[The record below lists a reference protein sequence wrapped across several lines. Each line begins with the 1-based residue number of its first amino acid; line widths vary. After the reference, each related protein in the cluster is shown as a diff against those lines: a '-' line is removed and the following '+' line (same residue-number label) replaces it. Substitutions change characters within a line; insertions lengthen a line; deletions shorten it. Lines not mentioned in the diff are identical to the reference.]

1 MIDFNNIK
9 KIVRVRKLELKEGDV
24 FLRDL
29 SSAEITRLSDSEYKK
44 KKPDMEK
51 ILTSLLSAMICDEKG
66 ELLNLDIKV
75 FEEMPKSMLEEI
87 MLEVQSIITG
97 EKKS

>member
-87 MLEVQSIITG
+87 MIEVQSIITG

>member
-9 KIVRVRKLELKEGDV
+9 KIVRIRKLELEEGEV

-29 SSAEITRLSDSEYKK
+29 SSAEIARLSDSEYKK

-51 ILTSLLSAMICDEKG
+51 IFKSLLSAMMCDEKG
-66 ELLNLDIKV
+66 KLLNLEMEV
-75 FEEMPKSMLEEI
+75 FENMPKSMLAEI